1 MEIKESGVLLILFGA
16 AALSLFALWLY
27 ALVSALKNE
36 RLDSTM
42 KLVWVLVIVFVN
54 GLGAI
59 IYLLV
64 APNRPLREERMMV
77 KWHERNRREH
87 QARSALREK

>member
-1 MEIKESGVLLILFGA
+1 MSYFDPGTVAIFLIGGA
-16 AALSLFALWLY
+16 VVFSILLWLY

-42 KLVWVLVIVFVN
+42 KLVWVFVIVLVN
-54 GLGAI
+54 LPGAM

-64 APNRPLREERMMV
+64 APNRPLRDERIMAE
-77 KWHERNRREH
+77 WRRRNRV
-87 QARSALREK
+87 LD

>member
-1 MEIKESGVLLILFGA
+1 MENLDATTLLVGAIL
-16 AALSLFALWLY
+16 LCLFSVWLY

-42 KLVWVLVIVFVN
+42 KLVWVLVIVLVN
-54 GLGAI
+54 GLGVI

-64 APNRPLREERMMV
+64 APSRPRRDERVIAEWEER
-77 KWHERNRREH
+77 KRR
-87 QARSALREK
+87 RS